1 MKAMQKG
8 IETSRPPIFNS
19 KDPIF
24 VSSQFTR
31 QKVRVIGRDIVH
43 KFKFNTI
50 VKQDEAS
57 KIFTHRRDDRLR
69 KLNAEDDKKPTEG
82 RLAIMSNRELFVEK
96 QNYDEFSKANA
107 KHERKLV
114 QRNFDIKRI
123 D

>member
-1 MKAMQKG
+1 MQKG
-8 IETSRPPIFNS
+8 IETSRLPHQYNA

-50 VKQDEAS
+50 VKQDEATR
-57 KIFTHRRDDRLR
+57 IFTHRRDDRLR
-69 KLNAEDDKKPTEG
+69 KQNAEDDKKLTEG
-82 RLAIMSNRELFVEK
+82 RLAIMSNRELFVDK

-107 KHERKLV
+107 KHEKKLN